1 MRLLHLAMVVALAT
15 VGYAD
20 VITLKSG
27 RVINGTYLGGSPRE
41 VKVQIGDQ
49 IETLDVSQVT
59 KIEFGNGS
67 TAAPA
72 SPDRPVLR
80 RQASSDDD
88 RPTLRR
94 DTAST
99 ADDSRPTI
107 RRDTPPPSVDDN
119 RPTLRRDT
127 SASDDPPPSSRRGG
141 DSVAIMRPDASEP
154 SAASTAASVSQRGS
168 REVPAGTNLVVR
180 MIDGVDS
187 ERDTVGTTFHAS
199 LDQPVTMA
207 GEVIF
212 PRGADV
218 VVKLVDS
225 KESGKLTGRS
235 ELTLALVSLKY
246 DGRTIDVNTQSITR
260 ESDARGKSTATKAG
274 GGAIAGAIIGGIL
287 GGGKGAAVGAAA
299 GGGAGAGVE
308 AMSKGPR
315 VKVPSETRL
324 TFVLD
329 NPITI

>member
-1 MRLLHLAMVVALAT
+1 MRLLQVAMVVALAT

-41 VKVQIGDQ
+41 VKIQIGDQ

-67 TAAPA
+67 AAAPA

-94 DTAST
+94 DTA
-99 ADDSRPTI
+99 
-107 RRDTPPPSVDDN
+107 PPSSDDN

>member
-1 MRLLHLAMVVALAT
+1 MRLLRVALVVALAT

-41 VKVQIGDQ
+41 IKIQIGDQ

-67 TAAPA
+67 TSAPV

-99 ADDSRPTI
+99 ADDSRPT
-107 RRDTPPPSVDDN
+107 
-119 RPTLRRDT
+119 LRRDT
-127 SASDDPPPSSRRGG
+127 SASDDPPPSRRGG